1 MVDTDGKLITKG
13 DVDNKNPL
21 MYLIKFN
28 YKVFAFKQSAA
39 GLWGENILSLCQPN
53 SISQLKASHQTLD
66 QQILKLSGSNEKDYS
81 AIWCTFVGIKVLMSD
96 FAADKAKWKLIV
108 QKARN

>member
-1 MVDTDGKLITKG
+1 MF
-13 DVDNKNPL
+13 
-21 MYLIKFN
+21 LIKLN
-28 YKVFAFKQSAA
+28 YKDFAFKQSAA

-66 QQILKLSGSNEKDYS
+66 QQIRKLSGSNAQDYS
-81 AIWCTFVGIKVLMSD
+81 AIWCTLVGIKVLMSD

-108 QKARN
+108 QKARA